1 MKRKGF
7 TLIELLV
14 VIAIIA
20 ILIGLLLPAVQ
31 KVREAA
37 NRIRSQNNIKQI
49 GIALHAT
56 HDANNQRF
64 PPLADFGTGS
74 PTGMGL
80 QSILFSIL
88 PQIEG
93 GTTYQLFSAGTAGSY
108 NSIANSAAKTIF
120 RAYISPA
127 DPTAPDGS
135 VSAATTISPAPVAP
149 YTGNTTGTYA
159 TASYC
164 VNGMIFQPGAGIKSM
179 ADGTSS
185 TIMIAERYQQC
196 TLASGTVIMNM
207 WAMGAY
213 CASTPSFATQLPVA
227 PPTPPTAT
235 GTNTAVLA
243 QFVPKSPILT
253 GATTAA
259 QIVGTQGGAN
269 YSTYTT
275 AAIAAP
281 GGFQVA
287 PRGTVYCNPAIPQTP
302 HTGGMIVGMGDAS
315 ARVVAGN
322 ISPVTFWS
330 NVTPSGNEI
339 QGSDW

>member
-64 PPLADFGTGS
+64 PPLIDYGTGS
-74 PTGMGL
+74 PTNAGL
-80 QSILFSIL
+80 QSLFFSIL

-93 GTTYQLFSAGTAGSY
+93 GTVYQLFQATTPSY
-108 NSIANSAAKTIF
+108 SNASKSIF

-127 DPTAPDGS
+127 DPTAPDGTTGTAT
-135 VSAATTISPAPVAP
+135 VSAPSATTP
-149 YTGNTTGTYA
+149 YTTSFTGTYA
-159 TASYC
+159 TASYA
-164 VNGMIFQPGAGIKSM
+164 VNGMIFTNGAGMKTM

-185 TIMIAERYQQC
+185 TIMIAERYQACQKS
-196 TLASGTVIMNM
+196 ATVTDIVMNM
-207 WAMGAY
+207 WGLGAY
-213 CASTPSFATQLPVA
+213 SAATPSFATQNPGGTPA
-227 PPTPPTAT
+227 PPTAT
-235 GTNTAVLA
+235 GTNSPVLA
-243 QFVPKSPILT
+243 QFVPKSPVV
-253 GATTAA
+253 GTTAT
-259 QIVGTQGGAN
+259 QILGTAGGAN
-269 YSTYTT
+269 YATYTT